1 MRIFV
6 VACLLWG
13 SCWLGHTLWPESY
26 WHLSTLSITSA
37 QEMRVRMPQELK
49 TLSWEDDG
57 WVVKQARGD
66 NFFVDVH
73 MKDGSSDDI
82 HFMNTPPISLYK
94 EILEKYK
101 LREVE
106 WVYGVEVQEVEGID
120 VYPFRFKGKKDGQD
134 YEAIAAAYE
143 AQGKVCVMT
152 YIYHAGS
159 EKAYDEVMGSIRS
172 LEFRDRD

>member
-6 VACLLWG
+6 VACLMWG
-13 SCWLGHTLWPESY
+13 AYFLGNIFWPAQFWQPSV
-26 WHLSTLSITSA
+26 LSATRA
-37 QEMRVRMPQELK
+37 QEMWVRMPHELK
-49 TLSWEDDG
+49 TLGWKDDG

-172 LEFRDRD
+172 LEFKDRD